1 MSSTCCAPK
10 TRSFSRFVRNYVLLG
25 LVITLVLYTVV
36 VNFYMLYGKWMVAS
50 FQLQVIAEQ
59 YEDQLAKI
67 PDAPLPNGFNIQ
79 TFDRFDELPAQ
90 LRALASPDD
99 LEPGEL
105 FYVNTDKYA
114 ENEDPENPVFLLF
127 PYALKDGREILIL
140 QTYHAGDEDNVY
152 FVRLHKLALLSIP
165 FAIAIVAIFAWF
177 LWVIGKRLTKP
188 SEDLQSWANSLTA
201 DRLGDPIPDF
211 GFEEL
216 NDVAHELHRSVDQI
230 DKFVAREREFLRQ
243 ASHELR
249 TPVTIVSGNVEL
261 LEKSPLNETQSRVMS
276 RIKRANRNMQQLLET
291 LLWLG
296 RENAPLGET
305 EHIHLSSFIEQEISD
320 LSYLTDGKH
329 VSCTFVPDSTETEIA
344 TSRAALMIVVSNLIR
359 NAFQHTPKGQVSITL
374 TGTELRVENTISTC
388 NGQCT
393 TPQGEGIGLQLVK
406 RICQRLDW
414 HCTPT
419 HLPNGGMSVSF
430 DPGARTLIKPAPA
443 LVKSQVILQS

>member
-1 MSSTCCAPK
+1 MSSPCCAPK

-25 LVITLVLYTVV
+25 LIITLVLYTAVL
-36 VNFYMLYGKWMVAS
+36 NFYMLYGKWMVAA
-50 FQLQVIAEQ
+50 FQLQLIAEQ
-59 YEDQLAKI
+59 YDDQLLRD
-67 PDAPLPNGFNIQ
+67 PNAPLPKGFNIESFEN
-79 TFDRFDELPAQ
+79 FDQLPAE
-90 LRALASPDD
+90 LRAHVTPDD
-99 LEPGEL
+99 LETGEL
-105 FYVNTDKYA
+105 FYINTDQYTDQKT
-114 ENEDPENPVFLLF
+114 PENPIFLVFPHQL
-127 PYALKDGREILIL
+127 ADGRNILIL
-140 QTYHAGDEDNVY
+140 QTYHVGDGDSVFFE
-152 FVRLHKLALLSIP
+152 RLHNLAWLSVP
-165 FAIAIVAIFAWF
+165 FALIVICIFAWF
-177 LWVIGKRLTKP
+177 LWIIGKRLTKP
-188 SEDLQSWANSLTA
+188 SEDLQSWANNLTA
-201 DRLGDPIPDF
+201 DNLGAPIPDF

-261 LEKSPLNETQSRVMS
+261 LEKSPLNATQSRVMA

-305 EHIHLSSFIEQEISD
+305 EHIHFSSFIEQEISD
-320 LSYLTDGKH
+320 LSYLTEGKH
-329 VSCTFVPDSTETEIA
+329 VTCHFVPDSQETEIA

-359 NAFQHTPKGQVSITL
+359 NAFQHTPKGQVTITL
-374 TGTELRVENTISTC
+374 TGTELTVENTISTC

-393 TPQGEGIGLQLVK
+393 TPQGEGIGLQLVR

-414 HCTPT
+414 HCTST

-430 DPGARTLIKPAPA
+430 DPGARTLVKPAPE
-443 LVKSQVILQS
+443 LVES

>member
-1 MSSTCCAPK
+1 MSTCCAPK

-59 YEDQLAKI
+59 YDNELAENRE
-67 PDAPLPNGFNIQ
+67 APLPKGFNIE
-79 TFDRFDELPAQ
+79 TFTGFDQLPAE
-90 LRALASPDD
+90 LRAHATPDD
-99 LEPGEL
+99 LEIGEL
-105 FYVNTDKYA
+105 FYINTDKYA
-114 ENEDPENPVFLLF
+114 AEENPENPVFLVF
-127 PYALKDGREILIL
+127 PYQLRNGDDILIL
-140 QTYHAGDEDNVY
+140 QTYHAGDEDSIY

-165 FAIAIVAIFAWF
+165 FAMAVVGIFAWF

-188 SEDLQSWANSLTA
+188 SENLQNWANNLTA
-201 DRLGDPIPDF
+201 DNLREPIPDF

-261 LEKSPLNETQSRVMS
+261 LEKSPLNATQARVMA

-296 RENAPLGET
+296 RDNAPLGQTET
-305 EHIHLSSFIEQEISD
+305 INISSFIEQEISD
-320 LSYLTDGKH
+320 LSYLMGGKH
-329 VSCTFVPDSTETEIA
+329 VTCTFEPDSRETEIA

-359 NAFQHTPKGQVSITL
+359 NAFQHTPKGEVKITL
-374 TGTELRVENTISTC
+374 SGTQICVENAILTC

-393 TPQGEGIGLQLVK
+393 MPQGEGIGLQLVR
-406 RICQRLDW
+406 RICERLDW
-414 HCTPT
+414 TCTLT
-419 HLPNGGMSVSF
+419 HLPNGGMSVCL
-430 DPGARTLIKPAPA
+430 DPGAETRVERKPE
-443 LVKSQVILQS
+443 LVEN